1 MSLTF
6 HHTFRL
12 ERTNIISL
20 LKCVDKNPHITNQE
34 IHELTGIGIGKNP
47 NKGKVQPTIDY
58 ATFSGL
64 LTVNKDQ
71 GNRSIKFTDVGR
83 LIYQYDRRLKN
94 RVTHWIMHY
103 HLTKKGS
110 SAKAWSFF
118 FNEFL
123 PNRGDFT
130 RLEFER
136 EIEDRFGD
144 TVKLKS
150 INPFLLLAC
159 YTDEIEGLGKLRL
172 IRETNKKVYIRSK
185 SDIPNCY
192 VLGYILAEFWEM
204 HYKERITLDA
214 STLMEP
220 GNLASIMGLDET
232 GMQKWLDVLTVH
244 NIIEQMRAVSPF
256 QIVKLWDDSSSDQN
270 SKLKIL
276 EKSYQMKRL

>member
-6 HHTFRL
+6 HQTFRL

-20 LKCVDKNPHITNQE
+20 LKCVDENPHITNQE

-47 NKGKVQPTIDY
+47 NQGKVQPTIDY

-64 LTVNKDQ
+64 LRINKIKGD
-71 GNRSIKFTDVGR
+71 RSIKFTDVGQ
-83 LIYQYDRRLKN
+83 LIYQYDRRLRN

-110 SAKAWSFF
+110 SAEAWSFF

-130 RLEFER
+130 RLGLER
-136 EIEDRFGD
+136 EIEIQFGD

-172 IRETNKKVYIRSK
+172 IRETKKGVYMRSK
-185 SDIPNCY
+185 PNIPNCY
-192 VLGYILAEFWEM
+192 VLGYILAEFWETN
-204 HYKERITLDA
+204 YKGRITLDA

-220 GNLASIMGLDET
+220 GNLADIMGLDET
-232 GMQKWLDVLTVH
+232 GVQRWLDILTAD

-256 QIVKLWDDSSSDQN
+256 QIVKLWDKNDDDEN
-270 SKLKIL
+270 SKLKLL